1 MTPYSTTIQDSYR
14 PDIDGLRGLAVLTV
28 ILFHAFPQYLGG
40 GFIGV
45 DIFFIISGYL
55 ICSNLFKNLEEG
67 RFSFIDFY
75 CRRIRRIFPAL
86 LCVLLGTYGVGW
98 FLLTSS
104 EYWQLGKHIVGGAA
118 FSANFVYL
126 NESGYFD
133 TAANLKPLLHL
144 WSLGIEEQFYI
155 FWPVILW
162 LAWRA
167 GINLFSVTVIGLLA
181 SFACNIWAAS
191 NEAFYLFD
199 FYSPFTRIW
208 ELLLG
213 ALLAYYVIRAKPDK
227 ASNMQS
233 YFGLALITIGA
244 LVCSKDSVFP
254 GWWAL
259 LPTVGA
265 TLLISAGKT
274 ATINKILLSNRL
286 MIGLGLIS
294 YPLYLWH
301 WPILSYL
308 RILNGDSSTPWMLML
323 CLIASLGLAY
333 LTYCFV
339 ERPLRYGANLRI
351 KTIVL
356 LSLMGVVAFIGFNTY
371 KRDGLDFR
379 ISKKLQVV
387 DGKIDCPGYSI
398 CIFGNQN
405 SEKNIVLYGD
415 SHASHLTKA
424 LEQELGGEYKFYYV
438 HASGC
443 FVSESLGYPDIPEW
457 KECPQI
463 REVVKKLQGLNIF
476 AIITAQKWH
485 GYDLTEPKD
494 IQKAVQD
501 KVKAFNL
508 KPQKMLILGSTI
520 DIDYNCEISTFYKRR
535 PFSKSN
541 PCIVNKTPIETSKS
555 FIETTRSMNL
565 PSNIKFVYPYE
576 VICPEGQCTIIDG
589 DISHYQDTTHLTLDG
604 ALKVVKEIRKQLEI

>member
-1 MTPYSTTIQDSYR
+1 MNSYSTTIQDSYR
-14 PDIDGLRGLAVLTV
+14 PDIDGLRGLAVITV
-28 ILFHAFPQYLGG
+28 MLFHTFPEYLGG

-45 DIFFIISGYL
+45 DIFFVISGYL

-75 CRRIRRIFPAL
+75 SRRIRRIFPAL
-86 LCVLLGTYGVGW
+86 LCVLFSTYGVGW

-104 EYWQLGKHIVGGAA
+104 EYWQLGKHLAGGAA

-133 TAANLKPLLHL
+133 IAANLKPLLHL

-162 LAWRA
+162 LAWRM
-167 GINLFSVTVIGLLA
+167 GINLFTVTLIGLLA

-208 ELLLG
+208 ELLIG

-227 ASNMQS
+227 SSNMQS
-233 YFGLALITIGA
+233 CFGLALITIGA
-244 LVCSKDSVFP
+244 FICSKESVFP

-274 ATINKILLSNRL
+274 ATINKIFLSNR
-286 MIGLGLIS
+286 MMVGLGLIS

-308 RILNGDSSTPWMLML
+308 RILNGEASAPWILTL

-333 LTYCFV
+333 LTYRFI
-339 ERPLRYGANLRI
+339 ERPLRYGTNLRI

-356 LSLMGVVAFIGFNTY
+356 LGLMIIIAFVGFNTY

-379 ISKKLQVV
+379 ISKKLQVI
-387 DGKIDCPGYSI
+387 DGKINCPEYSV
-398 CIFGNQN
+398 CTFGNQN
-405 SEKNIVLYGD
+405 SEKIIVLYGD
-415 SHASHLTKA
+415 SHASHLTRA
-424 LEQELGGEYKFYYV
+424 LELELGSEYKIYYV
-438 HASGC
+438 YASGC
-443 FVSESLGYPDIPEW
+443 FVSQSLGYPDIPEW
-457 KECPQI
+457 KKCPQI
-463 REVVKKLQGLNIF
+463 REVVKKLEGLNIF

-485 GYDLTEPKD
+485 GYDLVEPKD

-501 KVKAFNL
+501 KAKAFDL
-508 KPQKMLILGSTI
+508 KPKKMLILGSTI

-541 PCIVNKTPIETSKS
+541 PCVVNKTPMETNKA
-555 FIETTRSMNL
+555 FIDTTRSMNL

-576 VICPEGQCTIIDG
+576 VICPKGQCTIIDG
-589 DISHYQDTTHLTLDG
+589 DISYYQDPTHLTLDG